1 MKEGVQYGG
10 QAVIE
15 GVMMRGR
22 NTMAVAVR
30 RADDQIMVI
39 RRPVGSV
46 QARYRVL
53 RLPILRGVVAL
64 VESLILGVQALMFSA
79 SEFAGEDEGEKLKPW
94 ETTLAMGGALVVFV
108 VLFVILPNLLAIGV
122 QHLGAGPVATSA
134 AEGVSRIA
142 IFLAYIFGISK
153 IKDIQRVFEYHGAE
167 HKAIYT
173 YEAGEPLTVENARK
187 HSTLHPRCGTSFL
200 LIVMVVM
207 ILVFSL
213 IGTRSFLVRL
223 GLRLALLPLVAGLSY
238 ELIKLSGRKSVR
250 ESWLLRWA
258 IAPGL
263 WLQRLTTREPD
274 EGQLE
279 VAIKALNAVLEQ
291 EAEAG

>member
-1 MKEGVQYGG
+1 
-10 QAVIE
+10 
-15 GVMMRGR
+15 MMRGR